1 MDGAVEP
8 HVGISRANQIL
19 SWLERHYQLAVLAV
33 AIIIYLGCSFSPP
46 ALMDDVD
53 SVQASISRTMLR
65 TGNWITPHLDGIKY
79 FEKPPLKYWMIAIF
93 FKLFGDSAFVARLPM
108 VICAIL
114 LCWLTARMA
123 EWAFNRRTGLLAGI
137 ILATSIGLFLFTR
150 VLISDVALTLSIA
163 LAMWSFL
170 RALDPQE
177 RHPRRWAL
185 LFGASVGTGLLF
197 KGLIAALFPLAS
209 GFLYLCFTHQ
219 LTQRET
225 WRRLM
230 PLRSALLGLAIAA
243 PWHVLATLDNPPYF
257 YVSMES
263 GPGVYHG
270 FFWFYF
276 FNEHILRFLNERY
289 PRDYN
294 TVPRLLFWS
303 LHLVWF
309 FPWSVYFPGWLK
321 LRYRGSDR
329 ASRMRLMALC
339 WIGFLM
345 VFFSFSSTQ
354 EYYSMPCYPAFAL
367 MLASAATSN
376 DIWINKWLRRGDVL
390 LVIVCTLAAGAIAFI
405 LTSVWSLPTP
415 GDISQALTQHPSEY
429 TLSLGHM
436 GDLTLS
442 SFAYLRMPL
451 IVAGIA
457 FVIGAMGV
465 VRLKPAVRF
474 LAAAAMMVL
483 FFHAARLAM
492 IAFDPYLSSKPL
504 ADALLK
510 SPKGKLIVDDQY
522 YTFSSV
528 FFYADTKALL
538 LNGRVNNLEY
548 GSFAPDAPDIF
559 ITDMDLVRLWKEPQ
573 RWYLVAEK
581 SRVEEIEP
589 MLGQDHIFVVRESG
603 GKYLLTNYQ
612 IMDTAELDAPVVFPP
627 PLQRCFT
634 WAGRL
639 PDRRRNPIDGSPF
652 HRRYIRS
659 TRTVPDRVVSGA
671 RSYTIPTPILAEKS
685 RFVWDF
691 ENSRS

>member
-1 MDGAVEP
+1 MDGDVEP
-8 HVGISRANQIL
+8 HVGISRTNQIV

-33 AIIIYLGCSFSPP
+33 AIVIYLGCSFSPP
-46 ALMDDVD
+46 SLMDDVD

-65 TGNWITPHLDGIKY
+65 TGNWVTPHLDGIKY

-108 VICAIL
+108 VICTVL
-114 LCWLTARMA
+114 LCWITARMGD
-123 EWAFNRRTGLLAGI
+123 WAFNRRTGLLAGI
-137 ILATSIGLFLFTR
+137 VLATSIGLFLFTR

-185 LFGASVGTGLLF
+185 VFGASVGTGLLF

-219 LTQRET
+219 LTERET

-230 PLRSALLGLAIAA
+230 PLRSALVGIAVAA

-257 YVSMES
+257 FVSMES

-276 FNEHILRFLNERY
+276 FNEHILRFLNKRY
-289 PRDYN
+289 PHDYN

-321 LRYRGSDR
+321 LRYSSADR

-367 MLASAATSN
+367 LLACAAASN
-376 DIWINKWLRRGDVL
+376 DTWINKWLRRGDVL
-390 LVIVCTLAAGAIAFI
+390 LAITCTLAAGAIAFI
-405 LTSVWSLPTP
+405 LASVWSLPTP

-429 TLSLGHM
+429 TLSLGHI

-442 SFAYLRMPL
+442 SFAYLRIPL

-457 FVIGAMGV
+457 FLIGAIGV
-465 VRLKPAVRF
+465 LRLKSAARF
-474 LAAAAMMVL
+474 IAAAAMMIL

-528 FFYADTKALL
+528 FFYADAKALL

-548 GSFAPDAPDIF
+548 GSFAPDAPDVF
-559 ITDMDLVRLWKEPQ
+559 ITDVDLVRLWNQPQ

-581 SRVEEIEP
+581 DRFEQIER
-589 MLGQDHIFVVRESG
+589 MLGQDRVFVVRESG
-603 GKYLLTNYQ
+603 GKYLITNYQ
-612 IMDTAELDAPVVFPP
+612 IVNTAELGQPSLQEWWMEYDASRLRSLDLNAILRMHGLPTIVPV
-627 PLQRCFT
+627 
-634 WAGRL
+634 
-639 PDRRRNPIDGSPF
+639 
-652 HRRYIRS
+652 
-659 TRTVPDRVVSGA
+659 
-671 RSYTIPTPILAEKS
+671 
-685 RFVWDF
+685 
-691 ENSRS
+691 